1 MKTISLVFAALAMLS
16 AAANAATVRCGSTWE
31 ICAQRGRG
39 PDKPHPT
46 NIRDNVRRGL
56 LPVEKQA
63 PPR

>member
-1 MKTISLVFAALAMLS
+1 MKKLFVICVLGLLPTIAD
-16 AAANAATVRCGSTWE
+16 AATVRCGSTWE

-39 PDKPHPT
+39 PDRPHPT
-46 NIRDNVRRGL
+46 NIRDNIRRGL